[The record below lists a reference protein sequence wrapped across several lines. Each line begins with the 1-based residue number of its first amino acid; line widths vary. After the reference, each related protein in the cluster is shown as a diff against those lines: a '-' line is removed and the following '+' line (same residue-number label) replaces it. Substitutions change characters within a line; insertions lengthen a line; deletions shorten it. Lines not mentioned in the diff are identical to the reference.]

1 MVSNP
6 RGDSAAVSPRDGLE
20 NRWSHALAHR
30 TDDASL
36 QEAVARFEA
45 HGVTPQQVHAAVTDG
60 GDALYMAAASGRED
74 WAEAFG
80 GPLAAALLAAEVSAL
95 AAHLNS
101 RASGV
106 RALAVAQLL
115 DDFSAV
121 TVASQIGVARQKV
134 YEVARGGLKPPYI
147 QRVPWRRS

>member
-1 MVSNP
+1 MVKAP
-6 RGDSAAVSPRDGLE
+6 LDGLDVQ
-20 NRWSHALAHR
+20 WSDVLAHR
-30 TDDASL
+30 TDDENL
-36 QEAVARFEA
+36 QEVILRFEK
-45 HGVTPQQVHAAVTDG
+45 HGVTPHQVHAVLTDG
-60 GDALYMAAASGRED
+60 GDALYAAAASGQED
-74 WAEAFG
+74 WAETFG
-80 GPLAAALLAAEVSAL
+80 GPLVVALLAAEVSAL
-95 AAHLNS
+95 AAHLSS

-106 RALAVAQLL
+106 RALAVAKLL